1 MEEGWILQEG
11 MGCNMKKIPWTPT
24 LKINM
29 RKNMK
34 IPTKKEKLE
43 QPIEP
48 I

>member
-1 MEEGWILQEG
+1 MEEGWILQETRA
-11 MGCNMKKIPWTPT
+11 CNLKKIPWTPT

-34 IPTKKEKLE
+34 IPRKKEKSE

-48 I
+48 V